1 MIRLS
6 FAPRAFLRPFRPFL
20 ALVILAL
27 LAAPPARPWGAFRGV
42 AGIKVTDTHQQI
54 LRAAYALLLG
64 DPCFSGMAGI
74 PAPGGRYVPIE
85 SVVMFEG
92 VDADPVT
99 LKPYGPGPDAE
110 GLTLYSCHWFN
121 PSTGQG
127 QGPDATADWYLR
139 FIRAV
144 LGLGGGDEDICKGL
158 AWSAHFLADMF
169 VPYHLNGMPAGDA
182 LARLASGNFILGP
195 NESGP
200 AYFIDPSPT
209 ADQRP
214 PRDFVD
220 EGFQRAGETVNAW
233 WRRGWGPGNDFRATF
248 EVFAANHRAAAGR
261 PVNHL
266 DWFDPWYWNGT
277 PYGSVGAQLIKR
289 GFNSLTDDLA
299 RTLFSSHATYEA
311 IAHGRFVEG
320 GGYQVKFGRGLPY
333 DPLWKN
339 ALPDYAFAG
348 TSWQSQAWQV
358 KDFAAR
364 CAYRTLQ
371 NAELCWRQP
380 EIAVRAAVEAVYS
393 MWRSAYSALRP
404 VIQAGRDPSSPNEG
418 LLIQVIVQN
427 HAYEACHDAS
437 VRMSV
442 RRGGAIVSQWTQPVI
457 GPVTLENGGRVS
469 WFAPVDPNQEW
480 EIVAEAVGVYDRTP
494 DLQYG
499 GTIGLY
505 RPVPGDQIW
514 PFFEQP
520 RPVEEAQI
528 EDFVGEYALGDPSRS
543 SSSYSGTL
551 TLRPDGTCSTVEIG
565 DGNRVESEGTWSFD
579 RSRLYFSL
587 QSPSGGQFE
596 GIIQGTTSDFTV
608 TGKWSNGVA
617 GALRVY
623 RRR

>member
-1 MIRLS
+1 
-6 FAPRAFLRPFRPFL
+6 
-20 ALVILAL
+20 
-27 LAAPPARPWGAFRGV
+27 
-42 AGIKVTDTHQQI
+42 
-54 LRAAYALLLG
+54 
-64 DPCFSGMAGI
+64 
-74 PAPGGRYVPIE
+74 
-85 SVVMFEG
+85 
-92 VDADPVT
+92 
-99 LKPYGPGPDAE
+99 
-110 GLTLYSCHWFN
+110 
-121 PSTGQG
+121 
-127 QGPDATADWYLR
+127 
-139 FIRAV
+139 
-144 LGLGGGDEDICKGL
+144 
-158 AWSAHFLADMF
+158 
-169 VPYHLNGMPAGDA
+169 
-182 LARLASGNFILGP
+182 
-195 NESGP
+195 
-200 AYFIDPSPT
+200 
-209 ADQRP
+209 
-214 PRDFVD
+214 
-220 EGFQRAGETVNAW
+220 
-233 WRRGWGPGNDFRATF
+233 
-248 EVFAANHRAAAGR
+248 
-261 PVNHL
+261 
-266 DWFDPWYWNGT
+266 
-277 PYGSVGAQLIKR
+277 
-289 GFNSLTDDLA
+289 
-299 RTLFSSHATYEA
+299 
-311 IAHGRFVEG
+311 
-320 GGYQVKFGRGLPY
+320 
-333 DPLWKN
+333 
-339 ALPDYAFAG
+339 
-348 TSWQSQAWQV
+348 
-358 KDFAAR
+358 
-364 CAYRTLQ
+364 LQ